1 MRIRN
6 SFERLSD
13 WQGIYIECL
22 SRACVILEVGYKVC
36 IRECRE
42 LEKQIK
48 EDKRHLGVYCSNAE
62 PEL

>member
-1 MRIRN
+1 MGIRN

-13 WQGIYIECL
+13 RQENYIECL
-22 SRACVILEVGYKVC
+22 SRVCVIFEAGYKVC
-36 IRECRE
+36 IREFME
-42 LEKQIK
+42 FEKQIK

>member
-13 WQGIYIECL
+13 WQENYIECL
-22 SRACVILEVGYKVC
+22 SRVCVILEVGYKVY
-36 IRECRE
+36 IREFRE
-42 LEKQIK
+42 FEKQIK

>member
-13 WQGIYIECL
+13 WQGNYIECL
-22 SRACVILEVGYKVC
+22 SRACVILEVRYKVC
-36 IRECRE
+36 IREFRE
-42 LEKQIK
+42 FEKQIK